1 MKILVVT
8 PFYKPAHI
16 YGGPVQSISALCES
30 MARAGARVTVFTTD
44 AKGPGKRLAVAA
56 NQPIQVEGVEVHYF
70 SHVSVPL
77 MPLFFYSP
85 ALGRACRE
93 QINQFD
99 AAYLSLN
106 WNYPTMMAAQSALS
120 ASVPY
125 VFSPRGCLMTW
136 SMQQL
141 GWQKRIY
148 LALIER
154 RLMNGASAIHCTGAM
169 EQAQLEAWRLKPPTF
184 IVQNGLDIAPFQQLP
199 ARGEL
204 RRSLGISSTAT
215 VSLFVGR
222 LHKMK
227 RVGPMVQAFARVAQE
242 LPSAH
247 LVIAGPDEDG
257 SGQDA
262 QEQAQT
268 LGLSDRVHFTGLLTG
283 TGLMQAYAD
292 ADLLV
297 LLSHRENFGMVVA
310 EAMAAG
316 VPVLISDQVGLAEE
330 VKQAN
335 AGCVVSSEAEEIART
350 WTQMLTS
357 PALRQMG
364 SRGRNL
370 VEERFVSEVV
380 AAQMIEVLS
389 RIARHSA

>member
-1 MKILVVT
+1 MNILVVT
-8 PFYKPAHI
+8 PFYKPAHV
-16 YGGPVQSISALCES
+16 YGGPAQSISALCEG

-44 AKGPGKRLAVAA
+44 ANGPGKRLAVTA

-70 SHVSVPL
+70 SHVPVPL

-141 GWQKRIY
+141 WWQKRIY

-154 RLMNGASAIHCTGAM
+154 RLMNDASAIHCTGAM
-169 EQAQLEAWRLKPPTF
+169 EQAQLEAWRFKPPTF

-227 RVGPMVQAFARVAQE
+227 RVGPTVQAFARVAQE

-247 LVIAGPDEDG
+247 LVIAVRMKMEAARTLKQVVD
-257 SGQDA
+257 
-262 QEQAQT
+262 T
-268 LGLSDRVHFTGLLTG
+268 LGLS
-283 TGLMQAYAD
+283 
-292 ADLLV
+292 
-297 LLSHRENFGMVVA
+297 
-310 EAMAAG
+310 
-316 VPVLISDQVGLAEE
+316 
-330 VKQAN
+330 
-335 AGCVVSSEAEEIART
+335 
-350 WTQMLTS
+350 
-357 PALRQMG
+357 
-364 SRGRNL
+364 
-370 VEERFVSEVV
+370 
-380 AAQMIEVLS
+380 
-389 RIARHSA
+389 

>member
-8 PFYKPAHI
+8 PFYKPAYI

-30 MARAGARVTVFTTD
+30 MARIGARVTVFTTD
-44 AKGPGKRLAVAA
+44 ANGTGKRLGVSA
-56 NQPIQVEGVEVHYF
+56 NQPIQVEGVEVYYF
-70 SHVSVPL
+70 SHVPVPL

-85 ALGRACRE
+85 VLGRACRE

-141 GWQKRIY
+141 RWQKCIY
-148 LALIER
+148 LTLIER

-169 EQAQLEAWRLKPPTF
+169 EQVQLAAWHFKPPAF
-184 IVQNGLDIAPFQQLP
+184 IVQNGVDIGPFQHLP
-199 ARGEL
+199 ARGQL
-204 RRSLGISSTAT
+204 RRSLGISPTAT

-227 RVGPMVQAFARVAQE
+227 RVGPMVQAFAQVTQA

-247 LVIAGPDEDG
+247 LIIAGPDEDG
-257 SGQDA
+257 SGRAA
-262 QEQAQT
+262 QEKAHA

-283 TGLMQAYAD
+283 TGLLQAYAE

-330 VKQAN
+330 VKEVN
-335 AGCVVSSEAEEIART
+335 AGCMVSSKIEDIART

-357 PALRQMG
+357 PALRSMG

-370 VEERFVSEVV
+370 VKERFASEVV
-380 AAQMIEVLS
+380 AAQMIELLS
-389 RIARHSA
+389 RIARRSA